1 MSLSRL
7 LLCENTPAGGVCRLP
22 RRAALAGMLALAAC
36 GFTPAYGPGG
46 TGSKLFGQVRAADP
60 DTIDEFEF
68 ASRIAERLGPDRDAA
83 YGLDYRISLGVVP
96 QAITRD
102 EVTTRYSLNGS
113 ADFTLTEQASGR
125 QLVTGRVSTFTSY
138 SATGTTVATLTA
150 EYDAR
155 KRLSQMLA
163 DQVVTRLLAANL
175 APAP

>member
-1 MSLSRL
+1 MSWSRF
-7 LLCENTPAGGVCRLP
+7 LLCKNTPAGGTPRLP
-22 RRAALAGMLALAAC
+22 RRAALAGLLALAAC

-60 DTIDEFEF
+60 GTIDEFEF
-68 ASRIAERLGPDRDAA
+68 AGRIAERLGPDRNAVYA
-83 YGLDYRISLGVVP
+83 LDYQISIGVVP

-113 ADFTLTEQASGR
+113 ADFKLTERSDGRQIASGR
-125 QLVTGRVSTFTSY
+125 VSSFTSY
-138 SATGTTVATLTA
+138 SATGTTVATVTA

-155 KRLSQMLA
+155 KRLARMLA

-175 APAP
+175 NPAP